1 MENLKEIGK
10 RIKKVR
16 EVLNLTQKELCD
28 IIGIGRAI
36 LTKYENGDLIPSQ
49 KFLKL
54 LKYELKVN
62 PNWILTGE
70 GEMFLNNEKEKIIKI
85 EKQDVKGKLLPV
97 LGYLSGGI
105 PEKQNVIDWI
115 IISEDLQSDFAMI
128 VDIDDMEP
136 IIPKRAIIMVKK
148 INSIAEIKD
157 GDIVLIHNNG
167 EWTLRRFYLERQ
179 MVILK
184 AENKVYKDFNFST
197 YDLSV
202 KKVIIG
208 KVEALYLKF

>member
-16 EVLNLTQKELCD
+16 EVLNLTQKELCN

-70 GEMFLNNEKEKIIKI
+70 GEMFLNDEKEKIIKI

>member
-1 MENLKEIGK
+1 
-10 RIKKVR
+10 
-16 EVLNLTQKELCD
+16 
-28 IIGIGRAI
+28 
-36 LTKYENGDLIPSQ
+36 
-49 KFLKL
+49 
-54 LKYELKVN
+54 
-62 PNWILTGE
+62 
-70 GEMFLNNEKEKIIKI
+70 
-85 EKQDVKGKLLPV
+85 LPV
-97 LGYLSGGI
+97 LGYLSSGI

-136 IIPKRAIIMVKK
+136 IIPKRAIIIVKK

>member
-16 EVLNLTQKELCD
+16 EVLNLTQKELCN

-54 LKYELKVN
+54 LRYELKVN

-70 GEMFLNNEKEKIIKI
+70 GEMFLNDEKEKIIRI

>member
-16 EVLNLTQKELCD
+16 EVLNLTQKELCN

-70 GEMFLNNEKEKIIKI
+70 GEMFLNDEKEKIIKI

-136 IIPKRAIIMVKK
+136 IIPKRAIILVKK

>member
-1 MENLKEIGK
+1 MENLTEIGE

-16 EVLNLTQKELCD
+16 KELGLTQEDMAKKL
-28 IIGIGRAI
+28 GISRESI
-36 LTKYENGDLIPSQ
+36 VKYERGDIMPSQ

-54 LKYELKVN
+54 LKYELEVN

-70 GEMFLNNEKEKIIKI
+70 GEMFLNDEKEKIIKI

-97 LGYLSGGI
+97 LGYLSSGI

-136 IIPKRAIIMVKK
+136 IIPKRAIIIVKK

>member
-70 GEMFLNNEKEKIIKI
+70 GEMFLNDEKEKIIKI

-97 LGYLSGGI
+97 LGYLSSGI

-136 IIPKRAIIMVKK
+136 IIPKRAIILVKK

-167 EWTLRRFYLERQ
+167 EWTLRRFYFERQ